1 MSTPSGK
8 WQWEEKEI
16 DHMTSFLSK
25 YRRANSDGQKAI
37 VDYLGATFI
46 SERKLDE
53 GNADIVTLF
62 IAGVSH
68 VYGS

>member
-1 MSTPSGK
+1 
-8 WQWEEKEI
+8 
-16 DHMTSFLSK
+16 MTSFLSK
-25 YRRANSDGQKAI
+25 YRRANSDGRKAI